1 MRTFYF
7 YLLLLSICNAQSSRF
22 RYLESNVNDVV
33 FSSSLWLSNTL
44 LINPLTYSRFTA
56 QIGFSTI
63 PIKEPTRLWT
73 YPNFDFGFR
82 LTKNLSITSKAYG
95 YVAEEDAP
103 QVIGGGLQYYFGSQ
117 DAHDWSL
124 SLQRTDL
131 LGLEYYNLKSLN
143 FDLGKWFSY
152 NTNSLKVSFGT
163 NLFDGV
169 AFKVPIDQKKY
180 FDGKFNYVAVT
191 VLRPFMFFDIGIG
204 LKFSSKNSTLLLHT
218 KKDFN

>member
-44 LINPLTYSRFTA
+44 LINPLTHSRFTA

-95 YVAEEDAP
+95 YVAEKDAP

-117 DAHDWSL
+117 DTHDWSL

-152 NTNSLKVSFGT
+152 NTNLLKVSFGT
-163 NLFDGV
+163 NFFDGV

-204 LKFSSKNSTLLLHT
+204 LKFSSKFHSFIAH
-218 KKDFN
+218 KKRF

>member
-33 FSSSLWLSNTL
+33 FSASLWLSNTL

-56 QIGFSTI
+56 QIGLSTI
-63 PIKEPTRLWT
+63 SIKEPTRLWT

-117 DAHDWSL
+117 DTHDWSL

-152 NTNSLKVSFGT
+152 DTDLLKVSFGT
-163 NLFDGV
+163 NHFNGV
-169 AFKVPIDQKKY
+169 AFKAPIDQKKY